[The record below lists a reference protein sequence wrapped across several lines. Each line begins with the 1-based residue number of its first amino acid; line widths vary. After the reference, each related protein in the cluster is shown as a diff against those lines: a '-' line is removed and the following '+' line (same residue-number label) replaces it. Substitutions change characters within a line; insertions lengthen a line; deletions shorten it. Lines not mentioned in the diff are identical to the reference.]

1 MKNEKS
7 NHKTEGLPIK
17 REDRIH
23 LIQQHVLDTL
33 GLSYVPKR
41 TADCPQFFIA
51 INRLLALETQ
61 IRLAELITPEEEA
74 EFIFEVLHDTVVP
87 EIEANSMG
95 FRISAYGQTKESA
108 KYLLDKHMPNLTVGL
123 IITSYFT
130 DKYKEIADLDLP
142 TALILSY

>member
-41 TADCPQFFIA
+41 TA
-51 INRLLALETQ
+51 
-61 IRLAELITPEEEA
+61 
-74 EFIFEVLHDTVVP
+74 
-87 EIEANSMG
+87 ANSMG